1 MSAYLC
7 VCEPAAAA
15 SEGAAPPPIETTG
28 GGTGYDEGEAAREG
42 AVSRRARA
50 EPARSPFDP
59 GGGAWDERER
69 GGPEGAASACGCGSR
84 ARG

>member
-15 SEGAAPPPIETTG
+15 SEGAAPSPVAPGTLGGDHAGPDGDLPASPP
-28 GGTGYDEGEAAREG
+28 
-42 AVSRRARA
+42 
-50 EPARSPFDP
+50 PP
-59 GGGAWDERER
+59 WDERER
-69 GGPEGAASACGCGSR
+69 GGPEGAASPCERGSR